1 MHIHLGNPPKYQ
13 RTSVHYIVE
22 EGHPKT
28 YEILKQYLKLFD
40 KIIDRQIQRKS
51 SKVFGRVEIHH
62 NPEKAK
68 KKKKKKERSSIY
80 TYKLL

>member
-1 MHIHLGNPPKYQ
+1 M
-13 RTSVHYIVE
+13 HYIVE

-68 KKKKKKERSSIY
+68 KKKKKKEAVFTHTNYYEAIPSLPYIHFFPLGR
-80 TYKLL
+80 